1 MITGFWHA
9 GLTVSSMERSLAFY
23 RDLLGLEIVS
33 DRTVREAGVLAVTGT
48 AVGAIRVCMLRVPG
62 ADAYLELLQY
72 DALRPAG
79 AAARPDSVGT
89 AHVCFYVDDLPVA
102 WERLRAA
109 GVVAISGAPV
119 DFSDRIPGTWCVY
132 VHDPDGFVVELFDGP
147 HYPDRTPRAVA

>member
-1 MITGFWHA
+1 PRVRGQRIRSRSRRDRLRRLARRAEGRPCAAAACVSRRCSAGRTGRRREPIVITGFWHA

-79 AAARPDSVGT
+79 AAARP
-89 AHVCFYVDDLPVA
+89 
-102 WERLRAA
+102 
-109 GVVAISGAPV
+109 
-119 DFSDRIPGTWCVY
+119 
-132 VHDPDGFVVELFDGP
+132 
-147 HYPDRTPRAVA
+147 